1 MLKVFGC
8 GMGGEVMGLV
18 VFRVWGVTLHAS
30 SRVIR
35 RFGELK
41 SAGMSRR
48 DRQDSG
54 TAVRALRLPRLL
66 YLSSTLSTTINS
78 QIADSLP

>member
-1 MLKVFGC
+1 
-8 GMGGEVMGLV
+8 MGLV

-48 DRQDSG
+48 DRAKIPEQ
-54 TAVRALRLPRLL
+54 L
-66 YLSSTLSTTINS
+66 
-78 QIADSLP
+78 